1 MTRTLAALTLIAAV
15 AASAPLFAQDAP
27 PAAPDDATASW
38 RVVDSIDHVRAAL
51 EKPPSKL
58 MLHER
63 TPDFSVH
70 IEKRRPMQDIFDT
83 PPWQLP
89 PHGWQPPTWSTGIN
103 LMSLVSYVAKSI
115 ADAKY
120 AHDERVAHEDVQ
132 RTIADYCAAQE
143 NHGAGIA
150 ICR

>member
-1 MTRTLAALTLIAAV
+1 MMRAFAAGTLAAAI
-15 AASAPLFAQDAP
+15 AASAPLRAQDVS
-27 PAAPDDATASW
+27 PAATDDAAYQ
-38 RVVDSIDHVRAAL
+38 RRAVESIDHVRAAL
-51 EKPPSKL
+51 ENPPSKL
-58 MLHER
+58 TLQER

-89 PHGWQPPTWSTGIN
+89 PHGWQPPAWSTGIN
-103 LMSLVSYVAKSI
+103 LMSLVSYVAKGI

-120 AHDERVAHEDVQ
+120 AHDQRVAREEVQ

-143 NHGAGIA
+143 SHGASIA

>member
-1 MTRTLAALTLIAAV
+1 MSRRIAALTLAAAV
-15 AASAPLFAQDAP
+15 AAGATLRAQNVP
-27 PAAPDDATASW
+27 PASPGDASASW
-38 RVVDSIDHVRAAL
+38 RNVDSIDHVRAAL
-51 EKPPSKL
+51 DKPPSKL
-58 MLHER
+58 VLQER

-89 PHGWQPPTWSTGIN
+89 PHGWQPPSWSTGIN
-103 LMSLVSYVAKSI
+103 LMSVVSYVAKSI

-120 AHDERVAHEDVQ
+120 AHDERVAREEVQ